1 MRILKTRDFVKFAR
15 RAKIADSS
23 LRRAASELERGLI
36 DADLGGGVFKQ
47 RVAREGGGKSGGFRV
62 LLVFRSGER
71 AIFLDGF
78 AKNERTNIE
87 VVELRALRRL
97 AADLLDYN
105 DATIARALSSG
116 ALLEVESDGQTL

>member
-23 LRRAASELERGLI
+23 LRRATSDLERGLV
-36 DADLGGGVFKQ
+36 DADLGGGVFEQ

-97 AADLLDYN
+97 AADLLDYD

>member
-23 LRRAASELERGLI
+23 LRRATSDLERGLI

-62 LLVFRSGER
+62 LLVFRAGDR
-71 AIFLDGF
+71 AVFLDGF
-78 AKNERTNIE
+78 AKNERANIE
-87 VVELRALRRL
+87 GVELRALRRL
-97 AADLLDYN
+97 AAALLAYD
-105 DATIARALSSG
+105 DATIARALSGG
-116 ALLEVESDGQTL
+116 ALMEVESDGPTL